1 MNFFIELELE
11 IKIIAENQNHPFEFF
26 FEFALSERLR
36 FFFFNHFGSNPSK
49 VASVFID
56 RLWGTKGLS
65 GITDAIFYV
74 NRKYQIQNK
83 HSKQTFKN
91 FKRHRNI

>member
-1 MNFFIELELE
+1 MNSFIELELE
-11 IKIIAENQNHPFEFF
+11 SKIIAENQNHPFEFF

-49 VASVFID
+49 VASIVFD
-56 RLWGTKGLS
+56 RPQAKGEGLS
-65 GITDAIFYV
+65 EATDAIFYV

-83 HSKQTFKN
+83 QSKILKKF
-91 FKRHRNI
+91 